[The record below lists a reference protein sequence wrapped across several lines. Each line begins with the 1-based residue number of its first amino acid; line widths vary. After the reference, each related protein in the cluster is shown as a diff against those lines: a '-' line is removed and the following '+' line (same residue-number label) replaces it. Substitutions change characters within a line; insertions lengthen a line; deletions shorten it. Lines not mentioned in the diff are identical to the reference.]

1 MNPST
6 FMWTTIEN
14 FTTQKIL
21 FDLML
26 RNIRAINKAEW
37 LLCNSIYD
45 LEDEAFAL
53 VPKLFPVGSL
63 SGLDKQGNLE
73 VNFWPGDTSCLK
85 WLDQQ
90 LPCSVI
96 YMAFGSFTILNHT
109 QFQELAIALELSNRP
124 CLWVVRLDIMEGK
137 DNAYLDGFHNR
148 VVDRGRMVDWAPQ
161 QVVLGHPSIA
171 CFMSRCA

>member
-1 MNPST
+1 
-6 FMWTTIEN
+6 
-14 FTTQKIL
+14 
-21 FDLML
+21 ML
-26 RNIRAINKAEW
+26 RNIRTIDKAEW

-73 VNFWPGDTSCLK
+73 VIFWPEDSSCLK

-109 QFQELAIALELSNRP
+109 QFQELAIALEVSNRP
-124 CLWVVRLDIMEGK
+124 CLWL
-137 DNAYLDGFHNR
+137 
-148 VVDRGRMVDWAPQ
+148 
-161 QVVLGHPSIA
+161 
-171 CFMSRCA
+171 